1 MPHDGNVLQRWAQR
15 VGLQGAARPE
25 RLLATRIGWDCAGA
39 VQFCGPEDVA
49 ALRARPGGRRPAGD
63 DEIAEAL
70 RTAVSDMGGG
80 GRDQPATAQIG
91 RDDWENHARRLGFPA
106 AVVLEGVTRIA
117 EEAAPAAQQAA
128 ADCHEPAA
136 GTFPERYAAAVA
148 HWQQHCLDALTTT
161 PHPRPRRPGSGLGL
175 SCVA

>member
-1 MPHDGNVLQRWAQR
+1 M
-15 VGLQGAARPE
+15 
-25 RLLATRIGWDCAGA
+25 
-39 VQFCGPEDVA
+39 A

-80 GRDQPATAQIG
+80 GRDQAATPRAVPAYSLAGGQPKIALTDIG
-91 RDDWENHARRLGFPA
+91 GRWHVPTGTEPSTHILKPPPGGTGDQAANEHLCLATARRLG
-106 AVVLEGVTRIA
+106 L
-117 EEAAPAAQQAA
+117 AA

-136 GTFPERYAAAVA
+136 GTFPARYAAAVA